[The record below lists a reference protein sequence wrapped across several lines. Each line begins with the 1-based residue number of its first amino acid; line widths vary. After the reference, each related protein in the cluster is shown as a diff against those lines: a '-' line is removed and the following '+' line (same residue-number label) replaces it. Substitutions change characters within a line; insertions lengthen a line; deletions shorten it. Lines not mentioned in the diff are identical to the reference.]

1 MSPKGRQGYGTLALS
16 GAFSLTSHAVG
27 HFEMWWPI
35 KIFLVLGVL
44 LLAQSAWL
52 LGDGFRF
59 LRLVR
64 RRRSCPP
71 GSYTPPAAVVIPCKG
86 VDAGFDA
93 NLECFLNQDYPDY
106 QAVFVVATSADL
118 AYHGLHKR
126 LDSPRASGV
135 IRKLR
140 TSMVVAGVSDERGEK
155 VNNLLRGIEAVDP
168 ANQVLVFADVDAAP
182 SPNWL
187 RSLVAPLAESH
198 ITVSTGYR
206 WYLPGTSFA
215 SRLRAAWDT
224 SIATMMGEHDRN
236 FAWGGSMAIR
246 AADFHKLGIAQR
258 YWTSTVSDD
267 FALTRAVR
275 EAGGKIAF
283 EPRCLVASRE
293 ESNLWG
299 FFRWSTRQI
308 ILTRIYAPHI
318 WRLGFAVCLF
328 NAATFML
335 GLAVL
340 AMPGAMAYQRVTV
353 ASILCAVLLLGAGKG
368 YIRTVVARELF
379 AEELGGRGS
388 CYWQL
393 SPLVSWISLANFVM
407 SAFTRRI
414 EWRGT
419 EYELVSQDKVRVM
432 KRSGG

>member
-1 MSPKGRQGYGTLALS
+1 
-16 GAFSLTSHAVG
+16 
-27 HFEMWWPI
+27 MWWPFET
-35 KIFLVLGVL
+35 FLVLGVL
-44 LLAQSAWL
+44 LLGQSAWL
-52 LGDGFRF
+52 LGDGIRF

-71 GSYTPPAAVVIPCKG
+71 GRYTPSATVVIPCKG

-106 QAVFVVATSADL
+106 QIVFVVSTSTDL
-118 AYHGLHKR
+118 AYHYLQKR
-126 LDSPRASGV
+126 LDSPVASGV
-135 IRKLR
+135 IRKAR
-140 TSMVVAGVSDERGEK
+140 TSIVVAGLSDERGEK
-155 VNNLLRGIEAVDP
+155 VNNLLRGVAEVDRS
-168 ANQVLVFADVDAAP
+168 AQVLVFADIDAAP
-182 SPNWL
+182 SPVWL

-198 ITVSTGYR
+198 TTVSTGYR
-206 WYLPGTSFA
+206 WYLPGASLA

-224 SIATMMGEHDRN
+224 SIATMLGEHDRN

-246 AADFHKLGIAQR
+246 AADFHKLNIAQG
-258 YWTSTVSDD
+258 YWTSTLSDD
-267 FALTRAVR
+267 LAMTRAVR

-293 ESNLWG
+293 ESSPWG
-299 FFRWSTRQI
+299 FFRWSTRQV
-308 ILTRIYAPHI
+308 ILTRIYAAHL

-328 NAATFML
+328 NSATFIL

-340 AMPGAMAYQRVTV
+340 AMPSTMAYQRVGV
-353 ASILCAVLLLGAGKG
+353 ASILLAVVLLGAGKG

-379 AEELGGRGS
+379 PEELGGRGS
-388 CYWQL
+388 CYWLL

-419 EYELVSQDKVRVM
+419 EYELVSSDKVRVL
-432 KRSGG
+432 RRASGRT